1 MQRISS
7 NVIQLYDQYYCPTGV
22 AVSAM
27 ITVEK
32 RILVMA
38 YVFEPSVTLHILHQN
53 NCHNFFVVSRISK
66 HLMSLSDLML
76 SKSVYQT
83 TILRTIFI
91 DTSTLIPTAD
101 VVRPLLQMATTVWDT
116 DAPVFTGENL
126 PQQLVASLNTFENF
140 YKPEDIQEL
149 DLSEEWE
156 ITDTLLAGVV
166 GHPVWMKPWL
176 SVLSAKSDITFYIN
190 HVPDATFTCHNAT
203 CAGMSNI
210 KLSCYHGHN
219 ICAKCLDC
227 YVQAYCLALTECI
240 ERPDLLTLPC
250 PSFPPMTCPMQG
262 CVQHINTDILMTL
275 TKNKKQVTTIK
286 SLQQTFSKYFC
297 K

>member
-7 NVIQLYDQYYCPTGV
+7 NVIQLYDQYYCPKGV

-27 ITVEK
+27 ITAEK

-38 YVFEPSVTLHILHQN
+38 YVFEPLVTLHILHQN
-53 NCHNFFVVSRISK
+53 NCHSFFAVSRISK
-66 HLMSLSDLML
+66 HLMSLTDLVL
-76 SKSVYQT
+76 SKSVYQK

-91 DTSTLIPTAD
+91 DTATLIPTAD

-126 PQQLVASLNTFENF
+126 PTQLVASLNTFENF
-140 YKPEDIQEL
+140 YKPEGILEL

-156 ITDTLLAGVV
+156 ITDTLMAGVV
-166 GHPVWMKPWL
+166 GHPEWMKPWL
-176 SVLSAKSDITFYIN
+176 RVLSTKRDVTFYIN
-190 HVPDATFTCHNAT
+190 HVPDAMFTCHNAT
-203 CAGMSNI
+203 CAGMSNV
-210 KLSCYHGHN
+210 KLSCYQGHN
-219 ICAKCLDC
+219 ICTKCLEC

-240 ERPDLLTLPC
+240 ERPDLLPLPC
-250 PSFPPMTCPMQG
+250 PSFPPMTCLVQG

-286 SLQQTFSKYFC
+286 SLQHTFCKYFC